1 MFFSTQSLH
10 HDYLTS
16 FNMNKLILNKTI
28 YQSCRIALMV
38 SLISVCTCSCATYR
52 VTTLKQPG
60 TEYQQCRVNSYLWG
74 ILQSPKEVTT
84 PVCDS
89 LGSPGL
95 SEVLLRRNFGDYV
108 ASFITL
114 GIWNPALLKW
124 KCSKPC
130 QKVGHL

>member
-1 MFFSTQSLH
+1 MDTST
-10 HDYLTS
+10 
-16 FNMNKLILNKTI
+16 FNKSILQRCRSVLIVL
-28 YQSCRIALMV
+28 
-38 SLISVCTCSCATYR
+38 LISVSFSECASYR
-52 VTTLKQPG
+52 ITTLKQSG
-60 TEYQQCRVNSYLWG
+60 TEYQELKVNSYLWG

-95 SEVLLRRNFGDYV
+95 SEVMLRRNFGDYL
-108 ASFITL
+108 ASVFTL

-130 QKVGHL
+130 QKVDSL

>member
-1 MFFSTQSLH
+1 MN
-10 HDYLTS
+10 TS
-16 FNMNKLILNKTI
+16 ILNKSLHQCCKLAVTV
-28 YQSCRIALMV
+28 L
-38 SLISVCTCSCATYR
+38 LISIFPGCATYTI
-52 VTTLKQPG
+52 TTMKQPG
-60 TEYQQCRVNSYLWG
+60 TEYQQRKVNSYLWG

-95 SEVLLRRNFGDYV
+95 SEVMLRRNFGDYV
-108 ASFITL
+108 ASVFTL

-130 QKVGHL
+130 QKVDSL

>member
-1 MFFSTQSLH
+1 
-10 HDYLTS
+10 
-16 FNMNKLILNKTI
+16 MNISIIKKSA
-28 YQSCRIALMV
+28 YQRCRFAVIV
-38 SLISVCTCSCATYR
+38 SLISVCFSGCATYR

-60 TEYQQCRVNSYLWG
+60 TEYQERKINSYLWG

-95 SEVLLRRNFGDYV
+95 SEVMLRRNFGDYV
-108 ASFITL
+108 ASFFTL

-130 QKVGHL
+130 QKVGPL